1 MDNDI
6 LTAGLVD
13 LVGERCVLVSGEER
27 VAYSYDAS
35 RGSAMPDV
43 VVMPRCTDD
52 VQKVVQFASRNK
64 IPVYPRGAGTGMTGG
79 SIPRRGG
86 IALVMTSMNRILNI
100 NPVDHIARVQPG
112 VILEDLRRAVKEHG
126 LFYPPD
132 PASAKFATIGGTVA
146 VNSGGLNSVKYG
158 VTRDYVLA
166 LEAVTGRGEVMR
178 FGAGTLKSVTSLDV
192 TRLLVGSEG
201 TLAVITEITVKLLPQ
216 PRRCETFLAT
226 FPDDTSALRAALG
239 ILKEGLLPCA
249 MEFMDEMAVHC
260 AFLYT
265 GDIFLKGL
273 GGALLIEF
281 DDLEPPDERGGTIW
295 AASRAEKIC
304 LEAGAFNARGASDV
318 EGREEIWEIR
328 RSLSPAIYEIAPSK
342 MNEDICVP
350 RSQMPVVILE
360 IKRIAHAHGIHV
372 VNFAHV
378 GDGNIHVNFMYDNSN
393 DDEARR
399 TREAVDEL
407 LRMTVLHGGTI
418 SGEHGIGLTKA
429 MYLPLECGASEIA
442 LMHGIKEIFDPD
454 GILNPDKKIFPVAD
468 AAYSALRRQSYGASE
483 TEAVAKAGP

>member
-1 MDNDI
+1 DI
-6 LTAGLVD
+6 LIAGLVD
-13 LVGERCVLVSGEER
+13 LVGEECVLVSGEER
-27 VAYSYDAS
+27 AAYSYDAS

-52 VQKVVQFASRNK
+52 VQKVIQFASRNK

-86 IALVMTSMNRILNI
+86 IALVMTSMNRILDI

-112 VILEDLRRAVKEHG
+112 VILEDLKRAVKVHG

-166 LEAVTGRGEVMR
+166 LEVVTGRGEVMR

-201 TLAVITEITVKLLPQ
+201 TLAVITEITVKLLPH
-216 PRRCETFLAT
+216 PRRCGTFLAA
-226 FPDDTSALRAALG
+226 FPDDTSALRAAFG

-260 AFLYT
+260 AFLYA
-265 GDIFLKGL
+265 GDIFLKGM

-295 AASRAEKIC
+295 AAGRAEKIC
-304 LEAGAFNARGASDV
+304 FEAGAINTRGASDV

-350 RSQMPVVILE
+350 HSQMPVVILE

-378 GDGNIHVNFMYDNSN
+378 GDGNIHVNFMYDNLN
-393 DDEARR
+393 EDEVRR

-454 GILNPDKKIFPVAD
+454 GIMNPDKKIFTVAD
-468 AAYSALRRQSYGASE
+468 AAYSA
-483 TEAVAKAGP
+483 EAVAKAGP

>member
-1 MDNDI
+1 MFNMDYDV

-13 LVGERCVLVSGEER
+13 LVGEGRVLVSGEER
-27 VAYSYDAS
+27 AAYSYDAS

-43 VVMPRCTDD
+43 VVVPQCTDD
-52 VQKVVQFASRNK
+52 VRRVMQFASRNK

-86 IALVMTSMNRILNI
+86 IALVMTSMNRILDI

-112 VILEDLRRAVKEHG
+112 VILEDLKRAVKEQG

-166 LEAVTGRGEVMR
+166 LEVVTGRGEVMR
-178 FGAGTLKSVTSLDV
+178 FGAGTLKSVTSFDL
-192 TRLLVGSEG
+192 TRLIVGSEG
-201 TLAVITEITVKLLPQ
+201 TLAVITEITVKLLPH
-216 PRRCETFLAT
+216 PRRRETFLAT
-226 FPDDTSALRAALG
+226 FPDDGSALSAALG
-239 ILKEGLLPCA
+239 VLKEGFLPCA

-260 AFLYT
+260 AFLFR
-265 GDIFLKGL
+265 GDVFLKGI

-281 DDLEPPDERGGTIW
+281 DDLEPPEEVGGKIR
-295 AASRAEKIC
+295 AAGRAEKIC
-304 LEAGAFNARGASDV
+304 FEAGAINVRGASDV

-350 RSQMPVVILE
+350 RSQIPDVISE
-360 IKRIAHAHGIHV
+360 IKRIARAHGIKV

-378 GDGNIHVNFMYDNSN
+378 GDGNIHVNFMYDNLN
-393 DDEARR
+393 EDVARR
-399 TREAVDEL
+399 TREAVSEL
-407 LRMTVLHGGTI
+407 LRMTVMHGGTI
-418 SGEHGIGLTKA
+418 SGEHGIGLAKA
-429 MYLPLECGASEIA
+429 MYLPLECGTDEIA
-442 LMHGIKEIFDPD
+442 LMQGIKEIFDPD
-454 GILNPDKKIFPVAD
+454 GILNPEKKIFPVAD
-468 AAYSALRRQSYGASE
+468 A
-483 TEAVAKAGP
+483 P